1 MLDSRHPL
9 PSHRSTSP
17 DLPDP
22 TCGLCQDWASRAF
35 GASGVADAASG
46 NPLALTR
53 SLTWCPGCGD
63 YIPAPTLA

>member
-9 PSHRSTSP
+9 PSRGATSA
-17 DLPDP
+17 DLSDP
-22 TCGLCQDWASRAF
+22 TCGICQDWASRAF
-35 GASGVADAASG
+35 GASGVANAASG

-63 YIPAPTLA
+63 YIPAPTLT

>member
-1 MLDSRHPL
+1 MLDSRHPI
-9 PSHRSTSP
+9 PSRGTTG
-17 DLPDP
+17 DLSDP

-35 GASGVADAASG
+35 GPSGVASASAG

-63 YIPAPTLA
+63 YIPAPALG